1 MIDVTALGELLIDF
15 TQHGKSG
22 QGNDLFECNPG
33 GAPCNVLSML
43 AKCGKK
49 TAFIGKVGNDIFGT
63 FLKGTIESVGID
75 TRALALTDDARTT
88 LAFVKHDESGDRSF
102 AFYRNPGADMSLTEA
117 DIDAELIKESRIFHF
132 GTLSMTHEG
141 VRRATKLALKIAKE
155 NGVLISFDPNLRE
168 SLWKS
173 LDEAVEQMKY
183 GCSVCDVIK
192 IEEKELEIISGEP
205 TIEGGVKYLR
215 DNYNIKL
222 ITVTCGENGSWAFSG
237 DSKVFVPAMLT
248 EKTVDTT
255 GAGDTFWGCT
265 LNYILNHGTE
275 GIDALSEDELLGML
289 KFSNAAASL
298 VTTKMGAIRSMPTI
312 EEVEN
317 YMA

>member
-15 TQHGKSG
+15 TQHGQSG

-102 AFYRNPGADMSLTEA
+102 AFYRNPGADMSLTEE
-117 DIDAELIKESRIFHF
+117 DIDADLIKESRIFHF

-141 VRRATKLALKIAKE
+141 VRKATKLAIKIAKE
-155 NGVLISFDPNLRE
+155 NGVLVSFDPNLRE
-168 SLWKS
+168 TLWKS

-192 IEEKELEIISGEP
+192 IEEKELEIISGES

-222 ITVTCGENGSWAFSG
+222 ITVTCGEKGSWAFSG
-237 DSKVFVPAMLT
+237 DGKTFVPALLT
-248 EKTVDTT
+248 DKTVDTT

-275 GIDALSEDELLGML
+275 GIDALSEEELKGML
-289 KFSNAAASL
+289 QFSNAAASL

-312 EEVEN
+312 EEVEA